1 MTRRRG
7 NRPPVPE
14 GWGYAFKV
22 EVGRRLR
29 ELRAERGVGQAELA
43 HLAGLAPGTL
53 SLIESGETLPLPAT
67 QRALAGALGMDE
79 RDLIVRLS
87 GDPHAR

>member
-1 MTRRRG
+1 V
-7 NRPPVPE
+7 PP
-14 GWGYAFKV
+14 GWGRPYKEQVA
-22 EVGRRLR
+22 RRLR
-29 ELRAERGVGQAELA
+29 ELREERGLTQRELA
-43 HLAGLAPGTL
+43 QRAGMSPANLCFL
-53 SLIESGETLPLPAT
+53 ESGETLPLPAT